1 MSTVCPYP
9 VLVRCCTY
17 PEFDSPDRASTNA
30 GPFRHSSRNAS
41 CAPPPSHIQHGHVL
55 QGLQLPARMLTGPGL
70 QKPHDLRGDL
80 RGHWV
85 GDWVADGVG
94 TLGCRAPCPS
104 FFCYGAHSLKA
115 RRTPPP
121 STELDSPALLSRRAS
136 RDSLNLYRESRG
148 SITRGS
154 TCSGSAWD
162 GLPRRP
168 GGDACLPRTR
178 GSCRRRTSIANRPR
192 PPGCGWRSGPGTSD
206 RAR

>member
-1 MSTVCPYP
+1 MRAPSVALAVTLAACSSPY
-9 VLVRCCTY
+9 L
-17 PEFDSPDRASTNA
+17 
-30 GPFRHSSRNAS
+30 H
-41 CAPPPSHIQHGHVL
+41 HGSVL
-55 QGLQLPARMLTGPGL
+55 QGLQLPAQMLTDPGL

-85 GDWVADGVG
+85 GDWVAPPGH
-94 TLGCRAPCPS
+94 RAPCSS
-104 FFCYGAHSLKA
+104 FFFHGGHSLKA

-121 STELDSPALLSRRAS
+121 STKPDSPALLPRRAS
-136 RDSLNLYRESRG
+136 RDSLNLPRESRG

-162 GLPRRP
+162 GLPHRP

-192 PPGCGWRSGPGTSD
+192 PPGCAWRSGPGTSG